1 MIDGVYTLHDLTDSI
16 PTSNNDGVEEDND
29 DTAHLL
35 RMPPSLTLS
44 KIRNI
49 KEQALY
55 AGVKADLEISTVAL
69 SCIYFERLALG
80 KSFLMNPFTFHI
92 NKYDRLS
99 SG

>member
-1 MIDGVYTLHDLTDSI
+1 MHDPTDSI
-16 PTSNNDGVEEDND
+16 GINTNPNVTNHPNNVRNIVEEENSS
-29 DTAHLL
+29 HLL

-55 AGVKADLEISTVAL
+55 VGIKADLEISTVAL

-80 KSFLMNPFTFHI
+80 KSEIL
-92 NKYDRLS
+92 YS
-99 SG
+99 Q